1 LPKEKKKLLHIP
13 QGTESFYLEEA
24 FVHRRLRETLL
35 DLFHAWGYLPVQT
48 PVFDFFDTYRGL
60 LDAEATDKI
69 YRLIDREGDLLMLR
83 SDNTLFMAK
92 QMGLALT
99 REDLPV
105 RVCYADSILRHQDRE
120 DISHNEFFQVGA
132 ELIGKDG
139 LDGDLE
145 VLMLLL
151 ATIEHLRLPR
161 VVLHLGSHGFFTT
174 CFAAR
179 NISAAE
185 EQLIHAAI
193 YNRSFGDAREI
204 LETSGFSAAEIEL
217 MKRLFAFIG
226 TVAEFSALEKEVADA
241 GLLPRACRQALAY
254 LAEVGAQ
261 LEGLDAASRVRIDL
275 SEIGGQPYYT
285 GLVFQIYMPGMDT
298 AVASGGRYNRLLGYF
313 GFDAP
318 SCGFS
323 LLLRKVQEKIGNPER
338 FKPERRSINVRK
350 DDFAAAYRAAEK
362 LRAQGRIVT
371 LQDRE

>member
-13 QGTESFYLEEA
+13 QGTEGFYLEEA

-48 PVFDFFDTYRGL
+48 PVFDFFDTYRAL
-60 LDAEATDKI
+60 LDAEATEKI

-120 DISHNEFFQVGA
+120 DISHNEFFQMGA

-151 ATIEHLRLPR
+151 TTIHHLQLPQA
-161 VVLHLGSHGFFTT
+161 VLHLGSHNFFTA
-174 CFAAR
+174 CCDER
-179 NISAAE
+179 RISAADR
-185 EQLIHAAI
+185 QRVFTAI
-193 YNRSFGDAREI
+193 YNRSFPDAGEI
-204 LETSGFSAAEIEL
+204 LRAAGFGEDEMRL
-217 MKRLFAFIG
+217 MSRLFGFIG
-226 TVAEFSALEKEVADA
+226 TIPEFAALETEVREA
-241 GLLPRACRQALAY
+241 GLLSPACREALAY
-254 LAEVGAQ
+254 LAAVGEQ
-261 LEGLDAASRVRIDL
+261 LSRLEAAPRVRIDL

-285 GLVFQIYMPGMDT
+285 GLVFQVYMPGMDT
-298 AVASGGRYNRLLGYF
+298 AVASGGRYNRLLGFF

-323 LLLRKVQEKIGNPER
+323 LLLRKVQDRIGRPER
-338 FKPERRSINVRK
+338 FKQEHSGINVRK
-350 DDFAAAYRAAEK
+350 KDFVAAYRAAEE
-362 LRAQGRIVT
+362 LRAAGRVVT
-371 LQDRE
+371 LQDPE

>member
-13 QGTESFYLEEA
+13 QGTEGFYLEEA

-35 DLFHAWGYLPVQT
+35 DLFHSWGYLPVQT
-48 PVFDFFDTYRGL
+48 PVFDFFDTYRAL
-60 LDAEATDKI
+60 LDAEATEKI

-145 VLMLLL
+145 VLMLMMSTLR
-151 ATIEHLRLPR
+151 HLQLPGA
-161 VVLHLGSHGFFTT
+161 VLHLGSHGFYAA
-174 CFAAR
+174 CFSAGR
-179 NISAAE
+179 LSAAD
-185 EQLIHAAI
+185 QQRVYAAI
-193 YNRSFGDAREI
+193 YNRAFADAEEI
-204 LETSGFSAAEIEL
+204 LAAAGFGGEEIRL
-217 MKRLFAFIG
+217 LGRLFGFIG
-226 TVAEFSALEKEVADA
+226 TIAEFSALEKEAA
-241 GLLPRACRQALAY
+241 STGLLSPACRKALAY
-254 LAEVGAQ
+254 LAKVGRQ
-261 LEGLDAASRVRIDL
+261 LKRLEAASGVRIDL

-285 GLVFQIYMPGMDT
+285 GLVFQVYMPGMDT
-298 AVASGGRYNRLLGYF
+298 AVASGGRYNRLLGFF

-323 LLLRKVQEKIGNPER
+323 LLLRKVQEKIGRPER
-338 FKPERRSINVRK
+338 FKPEHSRINVRDK
-350 DDFAAAYRAAEK
+350 DFAAAYRAAEE
-362 LRAQGRIVT
+362 LRAAGRSVT
-371 LQDRE
+371 LQDKE